1 MKGLLLDLGNVFIF
15 HDNDALWRTLAAA
28 SGRSVAETLEVL
40 RDGFLDEI
48 NRGVFDADAMLGFLR
63 DELGVRGT
71 DAEIEALWSSHFTV
85 HEAVLPIIARLVGR
99 VKLVLVS
106 NTNALHVRY
115 CVAALP
121 ILQKLDALV
130 MSNEV
135 GFAKPD
141 PAIFEHALGLAGV
154 APHEAAFFDDIQAYV
169 DAASALGIAGRLF
182 TTAPAFERDLTSFGL

>member
-1 MKGLLLDLGNVFIF
+1 
-15 HDNDALWRTLAAA
+15 
-28 SGRSVAETLEVL
+28 
-40 RDGFLDEI
+40 
-48 NRGVFDADAMLGFLR
+48 
-63 DELGVRGT
+63 
-71 DAEIEALWSSHFTV
+71 
-85 HEAVLPIIARLVGR
+85 
-99 VKLVLVS
+99 LVS